1 MLQTIKLLLPAL
13 MPSWRF
19 FAVIAPSPRVEFTL
33 LKTGQDSAESWQ
45 EIRPR
50 PVHLSV
56 GSMAKRMFFNA
67 RWNEALFLT
76 SLAERLSSNPTE
88 HSSQELLK
96 RIRVELARD
105 SFDPFNPVTTPYLQF
120 RLVFVHREGALL
132 QKHVTF
138 ISPVH
143 RSFEDADR

>member
-19 FAVIAPSPRVEFTL
+19 FSVIAPSPRIEITL
-33 LKTGQDSAESWQ
+33 LKTAKDTPDSWQ
-45 EIRPR
+45 EFRPR
-50 PVHLSV
+50 PAHLSI
-56 GSMAKRMFFNA
+56 GSMLKRMFYNA

-88 HSSQELLK
+88 HSSQEILK
-96 RIRVELARD
+96 RIKAELVRNSFD
-105 SFDPFNPVTTPYLQF
+105 SFDSAATPHLQF
-120 RLVFVHREGALL
+120 RLVFVHREGEQL

-138 ISPVH
+138 ISPVYG
-143 RSFEDADR
+143 SFGDTDS

>member
-19 FAVIAPSPRVEFTL
+19 FAVIAPSPRIELAL
-33 LKTGQDSAESWQ
+33 LKTAKDSPESWQ
-45 EIRPR
+45 EFRPR
-50 PVHLSV
+50 PAHLSV
-56 GSMAKRMFFNA
+56 GSMLKRMFFNA

-76 SLAERLSSNPTE
+76 SLAERLTSNPTE
-88 HSSQELLK
+88 HSSQEILK
-96 RIRVELARD
+96 RIRVELVRD
-105 SFDPFNPVTTPYLQF
+105 SFDPVATPYLQY
-120 RLVFVHREGALL
+120 RLVFVHREGTRL

-143 RSFEDADR
+143 RSFGDAGS

>member
-19 FAVIAPSPRVEFTL
+19 FAVIAPSPRIEIAL
-33 LKTGQDSAESWQ
+33 LKTEQDGPDNWQ

-50 PVHLSV
+50 PAHLSIS
-56 GSMAKRMFFNA
+56 SMLKRMLFNA

-88 HSSQELLK
+88 HSSQEILK
-96 RIRVELARD
+96 RIRVELVRN
-105 SFDPFNPVTTPYLQF
+105 SFDPVATPYLQF
-120 RLVFVHREGALL
+120 RLVFVHREGTQL
-132 QKHVTF
+132 QKHVTY
-138 ISPVH
+138 ISPVY
-143 RSFEDADR
+143 RSFGDASS